1 MQANVSL
8 FVNGKKCVV
17 SPDVGPDTSLLTFLR
32 NHVGLKG
39 TKYMCKEGGC
49 GACVV
54 NYKSR
59 HPVTQEEKSFAV
71 NACLLPILSCQ
82 GASITTVEGIG
93 NKITGYNKVQT
104 ALAKFNGTQCGFCSP
119 GMVMNMYSLLS
130 SNEKVMMTDVE
141 NSFGGNIC
149 RCTGYRSILDAFK
162 SLSVDAT
169 EKLKEKIKDIEDI
182 GRFCQNGSQNCNNC
196 ISSSSCPKSHF
207 QITVNNSLWLTPES
221 LEDIKEILKK
231 HSNFRLVAGNT
242 AQGVYKS
249 VISSP
254 VHINLNHVPELKDYK
269 ITSKQLELGAN
280 MSLTEA
286 ILLFLSISKTKN
298 FGYLQVFANHI
309 ELIANVPIRN
319 TGTLAGNL
327 MIKYHHPEFPS
338 DLFLLFELVKAT
350 IIIDGQENHAVSLM
364 EMYSKDMSKSII
376 TKIILPAVS
385 EDCSIKTFKIMPKS
399 QNSFALVNAGFF
411 FQFDEN
417 FCVKKKPSIVYGNI
431 NSNFVHATKTENY
444 FVGKNIF
451 KAFKSGV
458 SILSEEL
465 EPNQTTVASAD
476 FKKQLA
482 LNLFYKFILQLKPDG
497 INLFYQSGGANLERP
512 LSQAM
517 QSYETKPR
525 NWPLTKPINKLEAVL
540 QCSGEA
546 VYVNDI
552 PELSGL
558 MYGALVLAARA
569 NATIKRID
577 PSPALAMNGVVAFF
591 SANDI
596 PGKNIFCPPTA
607 VTITSGE
614 EAPDQVGFTSTSN
627 NKKISFKAVPV
638 EEELFCSGNVLYAGQ
653 PVGIVVAKTEDVA
666 NRAANYINIDYIES
680 QEELC
685 LTVKDVLRSGKVSKI
700 RHFSKHKPN
709 RNINLERA
717 KYQVEG
723 EVEMGPQYHF
733 TMEPQS
739 CVCSPTEDGI
749 NIFASTQW
757 MSCIQGAVSEM
768 LNIPENSINME
779 VKRIGG
785 GFGSKI
791 TRASLVATACALAA
805 YKLHCPVKVI
815 LDIETNMKAI
825 GKRNASYSK
834 YEAGFDDTGY
844 IEWLKVKHYS
854 DEGCSSNDPAVML
867 FKSGMVNCYD
877 SSGWEI
883 ETNTVSTPTPSSSWM
898 RAPGT
903 LEGMAVIEEVIE
915 HISFV
920 LKKDPLEVRMQNIG
934 GKSSYIKSMIAT
946 IKESSNY
953 HIRKKEIENF
963 NESNR
968 WKKRGISLIP
978 MSFDVFY
985 FFCQPSMVSIYGY
998 DGTVSITHGGVEMGQ
1013 GINTKAV
1020 QICASTL
1027 GIDES
1032 KIKVKCSSVLTSP
1045 NAHMSGAS
1053 ITSDNVVYST
1063 MKACEIL
1070 NDRLEPIKKQM
1081 KDAKWEEIIRQA
1093 NTDNI
1098 HLNASYMNKTQDE
1111 EIKSYCAY
1119 GVAVTE
1125 VELDVLTGQYQI
1137 LRTDILQDAGESIN
1151 PEIDIGQV
1159 EGGFVMG
1166 LGYLLTEN
1174 IIYDTKSGLTLTHN
1188 TSNYWVPGPKDI
1200 PTDFR
1205 VTLLK
1210 NAPNPHG
1217 VVRSKATGEPPVCLA
1232 LSAFHA
1238 LKNAV
1243 MSARKDCGENDW
1255 LHFKQPFSVEEVFQA
1270 TKTSMEHFNL

>member
-1 MQANVSL
+1 MEGNVTL
-8 FVNGKKCVV
+8 FVNGKKCDVRT
-17 SPDVGPDTSLLTFLR
+17 DVGPNTTLLTFLR

-54 NYKSR
+54 NYTSR

-104 ALAKFNGTQCGFCSP
+104 TLAKFNGTQCGFCSP

-130 SNEKVMMTDVE
+130 SKDNVTMTEVE

-169 EKLKEKIKDIEDI
+169 ETLREKIKDIEDI
-182 GRFCQNGSQNCNNC
+182 GKSCQNGSQNCNF
-196 ISSSSCPKSHF
+196 KSLKCLKTQS
-207 QITVNNSLWLTPES
+207 QIKGKNSLWLTPET
-221 LEDIKEILKK
+221 LEEIKTIFKN
-231 HSNFRLVAGNT
+231 HTNIRLVAGNT

-249 VISSP
+249 IISSP
-254 VHINLNHVPELKDYK
+254 VYIDLNLVPELKDYK
-269 ITSKQLELGAN
+269 VTSRQLELGAN
-280 MSLTEA
+280 MSLSET
-286 ILLFLSISKTKN
+286 ILLFLSISKRKN
-298 FGYLQVFANHI
+298 FEYLKLFANHI
-309 ELIANVPIRN
+309 ELVANIPIRN
-319 TGTLAGNL
+319 RGTLAGNL

-350 IIIDGQENHAVSLM
+350 IIIDGLENEAISLT
-364 EMYSKDMSKSII
+364 EMYRKDMSKSII
-376 TKIILPAVS
+376 TKIILPALS
-385 EDCSIKTFKIMPKS
+385 EECTVETFKIMPKS
-399 QNSFALVNAGFF
+399 QNSFALINAGFLF
-411 FQFDEN
+411 LFDDN
-417 FCVKKKPSIVYGNI
+417 FCVKEKPSIIYGNI

-444 FVGKNIF
+444 FAGKNIF
-451 KAFKSGV
+451 KAFKAGV
-458 SILSEEL
+458 SILSEEM
-465 EPNQTTVASAD
+465 EPNQTTVASSV

-482 LNLFYKFILQLKPDG
+482 LNLLYKFVLHLKPDQ
-497 INLFYQSGGANLERP
+497 INLFYQSGGVSLERP
-512 LSQAM
+512 LSQAL

-525 NWPLTKPINKLEAVL
+525 NWPLTKPIHKLEAVL

-546 VYVNDI
+546 LYVNDI
-552 PELSGL
+552 PELSNQ
-558 MYGALVLAARA
+558 MYGALVLATQA
-569 NATIKRID
+569 NSTIKRID
-577 PSPALAMNGVVAFF
+577 PSPALAMDGVVAFF

-596 PGKNIFCPPTA
+596 PGKNICCPPTA
-607 VTITSGE
+607 VTTTSRE
-614 EAPDQVGFTSTSN
+614 
-627 NKKISFKAVPV
+627 K
-638 EEELFCSGNVLYAGQ
+638 LFCSGKVLYSGQ
-653 PVGIVVAKTEDVA
+653 PVGIIIAKTEDVA
-666 NRAANYINIDYIES
+666 NTAAQFISIDYIES

-685 LTVKDVLRSGKVSKI
+685 LTIKDVLKTENTSRI
-700 RHFSKHKPN
+700 NHFSKYKPK
-709 RNINLERA
+709 RNINFEKL
-717 KYQVEG
+717 KYKVEG

-739 CVCSPTEDGI
+739 CLCNPTEDGI

-757 MSCIQGAVSEM
+757 MSCIQGAVSKV

-805 YKLHCPVKVI
+805 YKLNCPVKVI

-854 DEGCSSNDPAVML
+854 DEGCYPNDPAVML

-883 ETNTVSTPTPSSSWM
+883 DLNTVSTSTPSSSWM

-903 LEGMAVIEEVIE
+903 LEGMAVIEELIE

-920 LKKDPLEVRMQNIG
+920 LKKDPLEVRLQN
-934 GKSSYIKSMIAT
+934 
-946 IKESSNY
+946 IKESSY
-953 HIRKKEIENF
+953 IRNMIGNIKESSSYQERKEKIQTF
-963 NESNR
+963 NKSNR

-978 MSFDVFY
+978 MSFDVYY

-1032 KIKVKCSSVLTSP
+1032 KIKVKSSSVLTSP
-1045 NAHMSGAS
+1045 NAQMSGAS
-1053 ITSDNVVYST
+1053 ITSDNVVYTT

-1070 NDRLEPIKKQM
+1070 NERLEPIKKQM
-1081 KDAKWEEIIRQA
+1081 KDAKWEEIIAQA
-1093 NTDNI
+1093 NADNI

-1166 LGYLLTEN
+1166 LGYFLTEN
-1174 IIYDTKSGLTLTHN
+1174 IIYDPKSGLTLTHN

-1200 PTDFR
+1200 PSDFR

-1210 NAPNPHG
+1210 NAPNPYG

-1232 LSAFHA
+1232 LSAVHA
-1238 LKNAV
+1238 LKNAI
-1243 MSARKDCGENDW
+1243 MSARKDCEENEW
-1255 LHFKQPFSVEEVFQA
+1255 LSFSQPFSVEKVCQA
-1270 TKTSMEHFNL
+1270 TKTSLEQFKF